1 MSTQVMDEVK
11 GKDKKHSE
19 AAYKARNDE
28 GQEQNPG
35 EHHHSRAN
43 IGERAGKVTENM
55 WAE

>member
-19 AAYKARNDE
+19 AACKARNDE